1 MVRKFTLIV
10 VLLSL
15 LACPALS
22 QATDCYTWNA
32 AKGAWQW
39 NQNCGSPPNITGNI
53 TAAAGKSVVF
63 KNTMTI
69 TGNDGATLN
78 IGAGGTVS
86 QFMTGSSLIIG
97 SAYYRD
103 VSALALAQADSLST
117 LPAICIANSATTCL
131 TAGTYQFP
139 ASQGFTPGAP
149 VYVSDNTA
157 GGLTQSIPA
166 SGHYLQTIG
175 TATAADTI
183 IIQPI
188 PLTGGL
194 Q

>member
-1 MVRKFTLIV
+1 MKR
-10 VLLSL
+10 L
-15 LACPALS
+15 LAILLLLALAPVLA

-32 AKGAWQW
+32 QMGTWQW

-63 KNTMTI
+63 KNTLTV

-86 QFMTGSSLIIG
+86 QFMTGSSLMIG

-131 TAGTYQFP
+131 TSGIYQFP
-139 ASQGFTPGAP
+139 ASQGFTAGAP
-149 VYVSDNTA
+149 VYVSDTVA
-157 GGLTQSIPA
+157 GGLMQSIPA
-166 SGHYLQTIG
+166 PGHYLQTIG

>member
-1 MVRKFTLIV
+1 MKRLVSAFLIMAAV
-10 VLLSL
+10 MTAAS
-15 LACPALS
+15 AR
-22 QATDCYTWNA
+22 ATDCYTWNA
-32 AKGAWQW
+32 QTGAWQW
-39 NQNCGSPPNITGNI
+39 NQNCGSPPNVTGNI

-63 KNTMTI
+63 RNTLTV

-78 IGAGGTVS
+78 IGAGGTVN
-86 QFMTGSSLIIG
+86 QFMTGSSLVPG
-97 SAYYRD
+97 SAYCLGA
-103 VSALALAQADSLST
+103 SALALAQADSLST

-131 TAGTYQFP
+131 TTGTYQFP
-139 ASQGFTPGAP
+139 FSQGFTPGAP
-149 VYVSDNTA
+149 VYVSDSAA

-166 SGHYLQTIG
+166 SGHYLQAIG